1 MIQMWGVRR
10 LARIEYISNAV
21 KPANQTQPSL
31 NSEHLKMTTGS
42 RAEKQ
47 QMDKKQRPEQTN
59 KLVKVLYNVLVG
71 EGPKEAGSRNKQV
84 AYRHTIASTS
94 GAPSLQGIF

>member
-1 MIQMWGVRR
+1 M
-10 LARIEYISNAV
+10 ARIEYISNAV
-21 KPANQTQPSL
+21 KPANQTPPSV
-31 NSEHLKMTTGS
+31 NSEQLKMTTGS